1 MKKAATQFW
10 TWSNVV
16 SMVRAV
22 MTVPIVQA
30 LADGNHTTAVILCL
44 VAAATDWL
52 DGQVA
57 RWTGTVSE
65 WGKVLDPVA
74 DKILVGAVVIVLVV
88 TDRLP
93 LWFVVA
99 VLARDVVIVIGGLMA
114 RRYTP
119 VVLPSLWSGKIAVSF
134 IALTGVVAM
143 TPWTTAR
150 DILMV
155 PSGIAMLVSL
165 YDYGRRYRTLVRTG
179 DVELPSRTD

>member
-1 MKKAATQFW
+1 MKQASTLFW

-22 MTVPIVQA
+22 MTIPIVVA
-30 LADGNHTTAVILCL
+30 LLGNDHTTAVVLCL
-44 VAAATDWL
+44 AAAATDWL

-65 WGKVLDPVA
+65 WGKVLDPIA
-74 DKILVGAVVIVLVV
+74 DKILVGAVVVVLVM

-93 LWFVVA
+93 WWFVA
-99 VLARDVVIVIGGLMA
+99 SVLARDIIIIIGGLLA

-143 TPWTTAR
+143 TPWSTAR
-150 DILMV
+150 DILML